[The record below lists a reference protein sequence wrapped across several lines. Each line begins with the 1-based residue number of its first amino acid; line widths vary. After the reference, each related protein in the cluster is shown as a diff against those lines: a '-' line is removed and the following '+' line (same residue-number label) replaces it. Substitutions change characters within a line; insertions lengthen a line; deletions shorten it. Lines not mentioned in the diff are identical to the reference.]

1 MRSDQQKWN
10 SRYKEN
16 TGALT
21 PSKIVKQYYK
31 LLRPSGTAL
40 DLACGNGRNSL
51 FLAQKGFEVD
61 AVDISDVA
69 ITRLQK
75 KHIPS
80 IKASCT
86 DLDTWIIPQNQYD
99 LILNIRFLDRR
110 LFSQIAAGLKP
121 GGLLV
126 FQSFIGKK
134 ETRYCLKKNELRH
147 AFLSLDIIFYE
158 EKPTEPGSRFEETV
172 SLVAS
177 KKPDIV

>member
-1 MRSDQQKWN
+1 MKSDQQKWN

-21 PSKIVKQYYK
+21 PSKIVKQFGK
-31 LLRPSGTAL
+31 LIQPSGRAL

-51 FLAQKGFEVD
+51 FLAKKGFEVD

-69 ITRLQK
+69 INRLQK
-75 KHIPS
+75 KHNPS

-86 DLDTWIIPQNQYD
+86 DLDIWTIPQNRYD

-110 LFSQIAAGLKP
+110 LFSQITAGLKP
-121 GGLLV
+121 GGLLI

-134 ETRYCLKKNELRH
+134 ETRYCLNKNELRH
-147 AFLSLDIIFYE
+147 AFLSLDIIFHE
-158 EKPTEPGSRFEETV
+158 EKPTRPGSRFEETV
-172 SLVAS
+172 SLVAR
-177 KKPDIV
+177 KNPGII